1 MADERRIVIKN
12 AALVDG
18 SGSPM
23 RHADV
28 AFVGDTIT
36 EVDTPGSVSTAS
48 AARVL
53 DAQGRLVTPGFV
65 DVHTHYDAQATWDPW
80 FTPSSWHGVTTVVMG
95 NCGVGFAPALPD
107 RHEWL
112 IELMEGVED
121 IPGSAMV
128 EGITWEWESFPE
140 YLDALERG
148 SHVIDF
154 GTQIAHGALRAFVM
168 GDRGAANEVA
178 TADDI
183 AAMSRL
189 TEEALRA
196 GALGFSTSRTSLHR
210 SKSGELVPG
219 THAEPDE
226 LYGIADAMRRVGHGI
241 FQFSPEHSRVPVEE
255 WPWMQELA
263 RRSGATVSVNVN
275 QLDDGSEVWR
285 KTFALLDAAHRNG
298 ERIVAQ
304 VAGRSIGII
313 MCLEGSVHPLLAH
326 PAYHEVMHLPFAERV
341 AALLDPVRRARFVDE
356 VPTDKFYEGLVTKA
370 LKRMYLVTDANID
383 YEPDPSQ
390 SVLALS
396 QSRNVPAM
404 KLIVD
409 HMLSGGGKGMIYSPF
424 FNYMY
429 GDLSMTYE
437 LMQHPQTRNGAERCG
452 RSLRGDLRRR
462 NADVHAH
469 PLGTRSRARTETV
482 AGTRRLSPDAQ
493 HRGAPRI
500 ERPRIDRP
508 RHESRHQRDRLRL
521 ARLRHAAHGLRPARL
536 RAPARADRTRLCRHV
551 RVGNPDRRRRL
562 LHRRTAG
569 IADPRTAPL
578 ARHAMQADE
587 AAGMF
592 DLTHVAKC
600 VLVDPALDGVQHL
613 DALVTSDTCTER
625 ARNLRRERTCDH
637 DA

>member
-1 MADERRIVIKN
+1 MTGDRRTVITN

-18 SGSPM
+18 TGSPV
-23 RHADV
+23 RRADI
-28 AFVGDTIT
+28 AFVDATIT
-36 EVDTPGSVSTAS
+36 EVGEPGSVATAG
-48 AARVL
+48 ANRVV

-80 FTPSSWHGVTTVVMG
+80 LTPSSWHGVTTVVMG

-140 YLDALERG
+140 YLDALDRR

-154 GTQIAHGALRAFVM
+154 GTQIAHGALRAYVM
-168 GDRGAANEVA
+168 GDRGAANEAA

-210 SKSGELVPG
+210 SKNGELVPG
-219 THAEPDE
+219 TNAEPDE

-241 FQFSPEHSRVPVEE
+241 FQFSPEHARVPVEE

-263 RRSGATVSVNVN
+263 RRSGATVSVNLN
-275 QLDDGSEVWR
+275 QLDDGSESWR
-285 KTFALLDAAHRNG
+285 RTFALLDAAHRDG

-326 PAYHEVMHLPFAERV
+326 PAYHEVAHLPFAERV
-341 AALLDPVRRARFVDE
+341 VALSDPVRRARFVDE
-356 VPTDKFYEGLVTKA
+356 VPTDGFYEGLVTKA

-396 QSRNVPAM
+396 KSRNVPPM
-404 KLIVD
+404 QIIVD
-409 HMLSGGGKGMIYSPF
+409 HLLRDGGRGMIYSPF

-437 LMQHPQTRNGAERCG
+437 LMQHPQTRNGLSDAGAHCGAICDGGMPTFMLTHWARDRVRGPRLPLEHVVRRQTRDTAELHG
-452 RSLRGDLRRR
+452 LLDRGLIAPGLKADINVIDFDGLGFDMPRMAYDLP
-462 NADVHAH
+462 AS
-469 PLGTRSRARTETV
+469 G
-482 AGTRRLSPDAQ
+482 RRLVQ
-493 HRGAPRI
+493 T
-500 ERPRIDRP
+500 
-508 RHESRHQRDRLRL
+508 
-521 ARLRHAAHGLRPARL
+521 AHGYA
-536 RAPARADRTRLCRHV
+536 ATFVSGTQIVADDAFTGELPGTLIR
-551 RVGNPDRRRRL
+551 GPRR
-562 LHRRTAG
+562 
-569 IADPRTAPL
+569 
-578 ARHAMQADE
+578 
-587 AAGMF
+587 
-592 DLTHVAKC
+592 
-600 VLVDPALDGVQHL
+600 
-613 DALVTSDTCTER
+613 
-625 ARNLRRERTCDH
+625 
-637 DA
+637 